1 MEDED
6 VYNDIPSDWW
16 LSPDSK
22 GRLLLSCMVH
32 RKNKEIAPLCT
43 GHKRGKN
50 RVSQRKE
57 KDARIQKERDDDREE
72 RLKGTWTTP
81 VRSTNNV
88 YRKMSRGWQ
97 SSTRILKQL
106 GRKQLMLIR

>member
-6 VYNDIPSDWW
+6 VYNNIPLDWW

-57 KDARIQKERDDDREE
+57 KKMPEFRKRGMTTER
-72 RLKGTWTTP
+72 K
-81 VRSTNNV
+81 
-88 YRKMSRGWQ
+88 Y
-97 SSTRILKQL
+97 
-106 GRKQLMLIR
+106 